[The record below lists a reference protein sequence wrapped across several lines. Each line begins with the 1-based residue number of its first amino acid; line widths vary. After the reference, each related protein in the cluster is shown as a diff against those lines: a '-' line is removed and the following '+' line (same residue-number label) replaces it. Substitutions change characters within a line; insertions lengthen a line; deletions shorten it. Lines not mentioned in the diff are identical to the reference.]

1 MQRSPRFNAPLP
13 GPPLGRRAFLQHSAL
28 LAAGVALP
36 SGLMAACGDTS
47 SGSAVEAH
55 DPARPW
61 WLQAD
66 YAPVADEIDAFDLRI
81 RGRIPAGLD
90 GLYVRNGSNPQKA
103 DSPHWFF
110 GDGMIHGVRIADG
123 KALWYRNRYVQTLL
137 YQQGISFG
145 DPSTPPVGGANQ
157 SNVSTIW
164 HGGKLLTSGEVGFP
178 YEIDPR
184 DLSTKGVYDFGG
196 RLKTS
201 FTAHPQVDPT
211 TGHLHYFGYWF
222 FDPFLTYSVAD
233 ASGRVISS
241 EKVDV
246 RATTMMHSFAI
257 TERDVVFWECPVLF
271 SLDDAIAGALNPFHW
286 QPDYGTRVGIMPLG
300 GRTSEIRWV
309 EIENCYVFHSL
320 NAYRDG
326 NEVVVDVCRHPD
338 MFTNDDLKDSQGDL
352 RRWRIDTGSSPM
364 SFRDEVVT
372 TEPFELPQ
380 GDRRFTGRR
389 HRYGWY
395 SVTRAN
401 PNTVDFG
408 GTGYIDYETGRV
420 SLWDPGATRHAGEP
434 FFVPGGEGEGNGWLF
449 TYVYDH
455 RDGRSTLAILP
466 ALDLNGGPVAE
477 IELPRRIPYGFH
489 GVWVPGGG
497 A

>member
-1 MQRSPRFNAPLP
+1 M
-13 GPPLGRRAFLQHSAL
+13 
-28 LAAGVALP
+28 
-36 SGLMAACGDTS
+36 
-47 SGSAVEAH
+47 
-55 DPARPW
+55 
-61 WLQAD
+61 
-66 YAPVADEIDAFDLRI
+66 
-81 RGRIPAGLD
+81 
-90 GLYVRNGSNPQKA
+90 
-103 DSPHWFF
+103 
-110 GDGMIHGVRIADG
+110 
-123 KALWYRNRYVQTLL
+123 
-137 YQQGISFG
+137 
-145 DPSTPPVGGANQ
+145 
-157 SNVSTIW
+157 
-164 HGGKLLTSGEVGFP
+164 
-178 YEIDPR
+178 
-184 DLSTKGVYDFGG
+184 
-196 RLKTS
+196 
-201 FTAHPQVDPT
+201 
-211 TGHLHYFGYWF
+211 
-222 FDPFLTYSVAD
+222 
-233 ASGRVISS
+233 ISS

-300 GRTSEIRWV
+300 GRTSDIRWV

-395 SVTRAN
+395 SVTRTN

-408 GTGYIDYETGRV
+408 GTGCIDYETGRV